1 MPEKINPSQYPSI
14 VSMYKGGKNLT
25 QIGEEY
31 GVVRESIAKILRKL
45 QIPIR
50 NGNTRKAENGVNLK
64 FFEEDTEGSAYFYGL
79 LLSDGNIS
87 EKGKVSISLKA
98 TDSHILEDFRLAVG
112 SNSNVTFHTR
122 HDSTSSCSLVFTVKP
137 IAESLN
143 KLGMVPRKSL
153 SEKAPSKF
161 LLNKDFW
168 RGMVDGD
175 GCIQFP
181 ENKASPRM
189 YLCGSE
195 EVCNQFLTFCK
206 TIREDI
212 TTDTVHMVGGL
223 YRVTICASKAA
234 SVLQI
239 LYGDCNFSLKRKDV
253 LAHKIIDRY
262 SETLCQFK

>member
-1 MPEKINPSQYPSI
+1 MPKKISSSEYPSI
-14 VSMYKGGKNLT
+14 ITMYKDGKNLSE
-25 QIGEEY
+25 IGREY

-45 QIPIR
+45 NITIR
-50 NGNTRKAENGVNLK
+50 NGNTRKAENGVNLR

-87 EKGKVSISLKA
+87 ERGKVSISLKS

-112 SNSNVTFHTR
+112 SNSKVTFHTR
-122 HDSTSSCSLVFTVKP
+122 PDGTSSCSLVFTVKP
-137 IAESLN
+137 IAESLD

-175 GCIQFP
+175 GCITFP
-181 ENKASPRM
+181 ENKASPRV

-195 EVCNQFLTFCK
+195 EICNQFLSFCK

-223 YRVTICASKAA
+223 YRVTVCANKAA
-234 SVLQI
+234 SVLQV
-239 LYGDCNFSLKRKDV
+239 LYGDCNYSLKRKGV
-253 LAHKIIDRY
+253 LAHKVVAKY
-262 SETLCQFK
+262 SETSCP